1 MFALDHI
8 HYSRWLPVHIRDMMA
23 LSEKHP
29 DIVAEFHAGKFVI
42 HKTSNKFSAMAIDQ
56 YHEQNN
62 ATVKESGGAIGL
74 TTDPLALRRW
84 MVAGP
89 EVARIVVEF
98 EEYANI
104 AQEDGKHL
112 HHEQYCSVQRTF
124 QKDVNSLIAVF
135 EEFGNPFLEKGQ
147 DLLVLDTRDI
157 MDNSVEKTVQEIEAI
172 GEDQYKRFIEERLE
186 KCEKPITEPII
197 KNKLSLF
204 SKPTIKHHPTRQQNQ
219 ITALKND
226 CSLFSRLYINLVK
239 SEMGIWIHSLPMKIR
254 PLHHHCH
261 WEEKLDLVQSQ
272 ISSIVLNCVKNSCYM
287 HLTLMP

>member
-1 MFALDHI
+1 MTKTRHAHQVTAACIHALLKLAYDEYMSESGINLPLDQWCLSQAQQSLMFSYWFKTLSLEILLLLYVRSIQEGNFQLYIESLAKISPWMFALDHI

-29 DIVAEFHAGKFVI
+29 DIVAEFHTGKFVI

-56 YHEQNN
+56 CHEQNN

-112 HHEQYCSVQRTF
+112 YHEQYCSVQCTF

-135 EEFGNPFLEKGQ
+135 EEFGNPFLDKGQ
-147 DLLVLDTRDI
+147 DLLVPDTRDI
-157 MDNSVEKTVQEIEAI
+157 MDNSV
-172 GEDQYKRFIEERLE
+172 G
-186 KCEKPITEPII
+186 
-197 KNKLSLF
+197 
-204 SKPTIKHHPTRQQNQ
+204 
-219 ITALKND
+219 
-226 CSLFSRLYINLVK
+226 
-239 SEMGIWIHSLPMKIR
+239 
-254 PLHHHCH
+254 
-261 WEEKLDLVQSQ
+261 
-272 ISSIVLNCVKNSCYM
+272 KNS
-287 HLTLMP
+287 PGN